1 VICWQRGSF
10 LILHHKRLTKGLKQ
24 THVGVIG
31 VVAPSRHDNKAVADH
46 IFHDHNVLS
55 FHDHRHHQIHHSN
68 NLQQPL
74 CLHFPPSALFPH
86 TLFPHSLAFKW
97 PHVHIQSKANVNASV
112 ATSVVFLFG
121 CQDSIGKL
129 ERQVVNNF
137 PHLPFHVVEN
147 IKMWP
152 LKIRVALDMQHF
164 KIRLIQSLDCCKMQG
179 QLFGVCMMVWNV

>member
-1 VICWQRGSF
+1 MRFSLSSLQATPFYGLLVICWQCGSF

-55 FHDHRHHQIHHSN
+55 FHNHRHHQIHHSN

-121 CQDSIGKL
+121 CQ
-129 ERQVVNNF
+129 
-137 PHLPFHVVEN
+137 
-147 IKMWP
+147 
-152 LKIRVALDMQHF
+152 
-164 KIRLIQSLDCCKMQG
+164 MQG